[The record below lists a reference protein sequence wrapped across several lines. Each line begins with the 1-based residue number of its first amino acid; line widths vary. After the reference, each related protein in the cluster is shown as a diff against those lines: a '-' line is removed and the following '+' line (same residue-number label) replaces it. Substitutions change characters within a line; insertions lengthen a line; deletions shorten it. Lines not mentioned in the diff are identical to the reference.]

1 MEAIVRQRVGQDLFR
16 EPLLEHWERRCA
28 VTGLDMPELIRASH
42 AKPWK
47 DATDAERDAL
57 AQRVREMRLELD
69 SLRYEEYVAKLEE
82 GGAIVEELITGEEM
96 VSPSAQL
103 RVTPLGEVEL
113 LSTHDQLL
121 GGPTGPNYFG
131 CGFPANPGY
140 GPAIMSEAAKVGR
153 RLAREGVVGRFAL
166 DFVVTRTQE
175 GKWQPYAIEINLRKG
190 GTTHPFLTLA
200 YLTDGRYD
208 AESATF
214 LTSRGA
220 PKYYVAADH
229 LESSLYR
236 AFTPDHLF
244 EIVSR
249 RRLHFDHTCQ
259 AGVVLHMMSAVGT
272 TGRIGFTAIADS
284 PEEADALYR
293 RTIEVLDEEAGALL
307 EQQGEDEAGYGTTR

>member
-121 GGPTGPNYFG
+121 GGPTGQTYFG
-131 CGFPANPGY
+131 CRFPANPGY

-153 RLAREGVVGRFAL
+153 RLAREGV
-166 DFVVTRTQE
+166 
-175 GKWQPYAIEINLRKG
+175 
-190 GTTHPFLTLA
+190 
-200 YLTDGRYD
+200 
-208 AESATF
+208 
-214 LTSRGA
+214 
-220 PKYYVAADH
+220 
-229 LESSLYR
+229 
-236 AFTPDHLF
+236 
-244 EIVSR
+244 
-249 RRLHFDHTCQ
+249 
-259 AGVVLHMMSAVGT
+259 
-272 TGRIGFTAIADS
+272 
-284 PEEADALYR
+284 
-293 RTIEVLDEEAGALL
+293 
-307 EQQGEDEAGYGTTR
+307 